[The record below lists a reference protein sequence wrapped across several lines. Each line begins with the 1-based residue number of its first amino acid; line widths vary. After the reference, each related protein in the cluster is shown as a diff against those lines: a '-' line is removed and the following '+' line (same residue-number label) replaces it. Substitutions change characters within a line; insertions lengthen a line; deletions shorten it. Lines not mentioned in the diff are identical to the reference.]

1 MSKQTDLINIP
12 DAITVSGSN
21 VGIGTTSPS
30 AKLDIQQATAGNIVS
45 AEFDNTDYTA
55 NNRNAIKIRQ
65 QNAANSSF
73 STFLGN
79 DRATGNVFLSND
91 SITADHLV
99 IDSSGNVG
107 IGTTSI
113 TSFSN
118 IPNLTVGG
126 SSGGML
132 TNQVNG
138 TDGMRLYSNSSGTVL
153 NETRNLFLQFATNN
167 TERMRIDSSGN
178 LLVGKTST
186 GGNVAGHQFN
196 SNGAGY
202 ITRDGASVLHVN
214 RKTSDGEIISIRKND
229 VAVGSIGVQST
240 DQLYIAT
247 PDGSGVGLIFD
258 GDNRKIDPTDGAG
271 SNLDNAVD
279 LGTGAYRFKDL
290 YLSGGVYLGGT
301 AAANKLD
308 DYEEGTFTPTVT
320 VGTLGDA
327 AGAYTKIGDTVIVY
341 MYMGAFSNRSS
352 GSILTIN
359 NLPFTSANGLAN
371 GAGGSIFSRYC
382 NKLPNATYVSNN
394 STNVEMYESATG
406 NYDTVKHDDLSS
418 VSAYFFIQIIYKT
431 S

>member
-1 MSKQTDLINIP
+1 VALT
-12 DAITVSGSN
+12 
-21 VGIGTTSPS
+21 
-30 AKLDIQQATAGNIVS
+30 
-45 AEFDNTDYTA
+45 
-55 NNRNAIKIRQ
+55 
-65 QNAANSSF
+65 
-73 STFLGN
+73 
-79 DRATGNVFLSND
+79 
-91 SITADHLV
+91 
-99 IDSSGNVG
+99 IDSSENVLAN
-107 IGTTSI
+107 TTS
-113 TSFSN
+113 TSVIGNGGFAIKPQTGNGTRVDISN
-118 IPNLTVGG
+118 DGEAMLLDGAASGPIIGLYGNGTSVGNIGVNSGDQVYFAASDGMGIKVDTDNTSVEASNASGADNDNAVNLG
-126 SSGGML
+126 SSG
-132 TNQVNG
+132 
-138 TDGMRLYSNSSGTVL
+138 
-153 NETRNLFLQFATNN
+153 TRW
-167 TERMRIDSSGN
+167 
-178 LLVGKTST
+178 
-186 GGNVAGHQFN
+186 
-196 SNGAGY
+196 
-202 ITRDGASVLHVN
+202 
-214 RKTSDGEIISIRKND
+214 
-229 VAVGSIGVQST
+229 
-240 DQLYIAT
+240 
-247 PDGSGVGLIFD
+247 
-258 GDNRKIDPTDGAG
+258 
-271 SNLDNAVD
+271 
-279 LGTGAYRFKDL
+279 KDL

>member
-1 MSKQTDLINIP
+1 MS
-12 DAITVSGSN
+12 GY
-21 VGIGTTSPS
+21 IGTQPVP
-30 AKLDIQQATAGNIVS
+30 QATQTRDSFTATSGQTSFATGGYTPNFLDVYLNGVKLS
-45 AEFDNTDYTA
+45 AADYTA
-55 NNRNAIKIRQ
+55 SNGSDVVLASG
-65 QNAANSSF
+65 A
-73 STFLGN
+73 
-79 DRATGNVFLSND
+79 ATGDILEVVAFTTFTPA
-91 SITADHLV
+91 SIPVGTPSIDDNGNATAIT
-99 IDSSGNVG
+99 IDSNEGV
-107 IGTTSI
+107 
-113 TSFSN
+113 N
-118 IPNLTVGG
+118 I
-126 SSGGML
+126 
-132 TNQVNG
+132 
-138 TDGMRLYSNSSGTVL
+138 
-153 NETRNLFLQFATNN
+153 
-167 TERMRIDSSGN
+167 
-178 LLVGKTST
+178 GKTSAALGTVGLQLSST
-186 GGNVAGHQFN
+186 GYSAITTNHNTDTEAPLRLN
-196 SNGAGY
+196 KLNGEGSLLRLY
-202 ITRDGASVLHVN
+202 KDS
-214 RKTSDGEIISIRKND
+214 SE
-229 VAVGSIGVQST
+229 VGSIGVQST